1 MNKPILA
8 TVIATACSTL
18 AFAAPP
24 EKSAGNSS
32 QGYPKNI
39 ARQHYSTAL
48 SLYDSAAQRY
58 VDTEAAAAW
67 MDDDVTTGWPALKG
81 KQHYLVRFAEPQL
94 VSNFELSTTTPSGT
108 ISLYTGDAEAAPG
121 DKSWALVAKDVPV
134 ASVNNQKLARRINKF
149 AKYVLIETNI
159 DDSSPIYSVN
169 IYGERQASSMSI
181 VKRQEP
187 ANIKQ
192 LLGEFVN
199 PPTAFNIAGIYAKGA
214 VTFANTGGSENSW
227 QRAIDDDSETSLSI
241 KPSTAESGLVLRF
254 DGTQPV
260 TRLSLLTSAKTRG
273 KVDIFLLSEA
283 PDKSTPVSIEGVQP
297 SVTLSFDGTSQRTF
311 ADFAETKATA
321 LAIRWTPESGET
333 PLAIRELNVFADI
346 SLTEFMFRPHAAV
359 PNGQYLELTNRT
371 GAPLDLTGW
380 QLSNPIAP
388 TFFVPAGFVLP
399 ANVPTV
405 IGTTTDP
412 AQNDDAG
419 VVLGWA
425 ASGFTLSPDAG
436 TFVIGTA
443 DAGSGFTYTGPV
455 GGARGQSLDVD
466 HGPFVGTTGTPG
478 VMACLATSTY
488 GSQTPLQLGS
498 PGSDPGCGFGYT
510 LRSITP
516 HFVDISDGGTALIN
530 SPATAVSSL
539 TVAITLAATGTDPAP
554 FAFGARRDI
563 VSMSVDGWLVWG
575 TNAITAASNTLVTST
590 TSTTKGKLAVFW
602 DDQQTTPVVLP
613 LSEMYWKHFAAGEDP
628 LTPAQH
634 WVFQWA
640 HVRHVSTT
648 PSDDLN
654 YEIKLFEDG
663 SVEYHYGAMVSG
675 TTSNYADGNSATVW
689 LENPAGDRALVIG
702 LNQPVILPNT
712 AYRFV
717 PR

>member
-333 PLAIRELNVFADI
+333 PLAIRELNVFADV
-346 SLTEFMFRPHAAV
+346 SLTDYEVVGSPAAIAQG
-359 PNGQYLELTNRT
+359 PTDNEETAGKSRNTST
-371 GAPLDLTGW
+371 GDGKSIADGKA
-380 QLSNPIAP
+380 PIAMGP
-388 TFFVPAGFVLP
+388 GKGRGIDFKGTSVPPVA
-399 ANVPTV
+399 
-405 IGTTTDP
+405 
-412 AQNDDAG
+412 
-419 VVLGWA
+419 LG
-425 ASGFTLSPDAG
+425 P
-436 TFVIGTA
+436 
-443 DAGSGFTYTGPV
+443 
-455 GGARGQSLDVD
+455 GGY
-466 HGPFVGTTGTPG
+466 TPG
-478 VMACLATSTY
+478 GL
-488 GSQTPLQLGS
+488 GFPPILGIPRTPRTPQPTPIPAS
-498 PGSDPGCGFGYT
+498 P
-510 LRSITP
+510 
-516 HFVDISDGGTALIN
+516 
-530 SPATAVSSL
+530 
-539 TVAITLAATGTDPAP
+539 
-554 FAFGARRDI
+554 
-563 VSMSVDGWLVWG
+563 
-575 TNAITAASNTLVTST
+575 
-590 TSTTKGKLAVFW
+590 
-602 DDQQTTPVVLP
+602 Q
-613 LSEMYWKHFAAGEDP
+613 
-628 LTPAQH
+628 
-634 WVFQWA
+634 
-640 HVRHVSTT
+640 
-648 PSDDLN
+648 
-654 YEIKLFEDG
+654 
-663 SVEYHYGAMVSG
+663 
-675 TTSNYADGNSATVW
+675 
-689 LENPAGDRALVIG
+689 
-702 LNQPVILPNT
+702 
-712 AYRFV
+712 
-717 PR
+717 